1 MRTPVLWAAHSHRM
15 SDVAVN
21 AFALTNAGLMAGVT
35 IDGTKVTKLDL

>member
-21 AFALTNAGLMAGVT
+21 AFALTGLMAGVT